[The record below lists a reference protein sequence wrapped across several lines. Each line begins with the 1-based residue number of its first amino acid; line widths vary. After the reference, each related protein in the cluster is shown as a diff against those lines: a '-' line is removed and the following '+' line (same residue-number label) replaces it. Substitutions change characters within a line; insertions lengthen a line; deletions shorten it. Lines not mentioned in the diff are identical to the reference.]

1 MAQVIECVPSK
12 HKAQRSNPSTACQ
25 GHHRGEKF
33 QGVCQSWHDPR
44 QWSELFTSKQ
54 KGPRKLLKRKI
65 KKAMLEH
72 CNNPSGKLPRGRER
86 GKGGERTAL
95 NKAMI

>member
-1 MAQVIECVPSK
+1 VVRALHIQAK
-12 HKAQRSNPSTACQ
+12 RAKDAA
-25 GHHRGEKF
+25 EKM
-33 QGVCQSWHDPR
+33 
-44 QWSELFTSKQ
+44 
-54 KGPRKLLKRKI
+54 LKRKI